1 MCSCRL
7 KYTSALKR
15 KDVDMLCVD
24 ALEDIVLS
32 DILCSIIGNLY
43 LVSSFWHR
51 ASKILGIS

>member
-1 MCSCRL
+1 
-7 KYTSALKR
+7 
-15 KDVDMLCVD
+15 MLCVD